1 MKKDLLDS
9 TLAVFAE
16 KVKGIKHSGGVL
28 FFCPE
33 DNTALFVLRSKHMSS
48 PKTYSFP
55 GGQPKDSDKS
65 PKETAIREAEE
76 ELGFLP
82 DLHFIGRY
90 NIAHNEHRYD
100 VFICEVFPE
109 EKDEL
114 NNKIRLDRENESFK
128 WFKINDLPKKQHI
141 NLDWVE
147 KELKNIKKES
157 SNTQVIK
164 RHTIMNIYKLA
175 EDYLSLVK
183 VAAGLS
189 RRDIDKAIS
198 KAKKDYLS
206 QKDIHDA
213 ADSQIKQLQSD
224 IACAKDK
231 MMKAREDL
239 NKNHD
244 MLRNVDFSGAD
255 EVRTKGNETVYIKG
269 KKPYSVQKAD
279 DGSIVLVP
287 YKTKTEINIDP
298 KSDKKVEKTEIEV
311 KEEDDD
317 EVNDAD
323 DFDLFA

>member
-1 MKKDLLDS
+1 MRKDLHS

-16 KVKGIKHSGGVL
+16 KVKDIKHSGGIL

-33 DNTALFVLRSKHMSS
+33 DNTVLFVLRAKHMNSGG
-48 PKTYSFP
+48 TYSFP
-55 GGQPKDSDKS
+55 GGRPEDSDKS
-65 PKETAIREAEE
+65 SKQTAIREAKE
-76 ELGFLP
+76 ELEFLP
-82 DLHFIGRY
+82 KLHFIGRY
-90 NIAHNEHRYD
+90 NISHNEHRYD
-100 VFICEVFPE
+100 VFICKVSLD
-109 EKDEL
+109 EKNEL
-114 NNKIRLDRENESFK
+114 TDKIRLDHENKSFK

-157 SNTQVIK
+157 SSTQVII
-164 RHTIMNIYKLA
+164 RHTIMDIYKLA
-175 EDYLSLVK
+175 EDFLGLTKS
-183 VAAGLS
+183 AAGMG
-189 RRDIDKAIS
+189 RKDIDKAIS

-213 ADSQIKQLQSD
+213 ASAQINQLQSN

-231 MMKAREDL
+231 MMKALEDL

-255 EVRTKGNETVYIKG
+255 EVRTKGNDVVYIKG

-298 KSDKKVEKTEIEV
+298 KSEKKVEKTEIEID
-311 KEEDDD
+311 EDKDD
-317 EVNDAD
+317 PD
-323 DFDLFA
+323 DFDIFE